1 MWYDWI
7 VFSWFSK
14 MISMK
19 LRKVEFFTLGAMVIL
34 LASPAG
40 SSGIRSYLNTL
51 SAISKYSMSLSGV
64 SGSLWD
70 TPLIAYR
77 SLPPSSPL
85 VLTNFNVRVIS
96 IWPWRW
102 GQFSC
107 SGAFAVGIAY
117 ESHGGELLLEEPAGG
132 HQVVILW
139 ILIGCDQNREALSG
153 MEIKGIVII
162 LHGLPSLKG
171 RKWLHLVSDLAV
183 LGVDHQPVRP
193 GNGVAVVK
201 GFLEVL
207 VALVVPVAEE
217 DIELVRGPIKR
228 DGDEFTA
235 VDSEGAVST
244 GRAVEVGAGEVEVGP
259 DLILHLEMIGIVC
272 TGHDGTHGS
281 RHPILPGILP
291 LLNTVPMEQQR
302 LIQFIKHINNNVVV
316 GCAVDGGAR
325 QFTVDENRIF
335 SHTQRGQFTV
345 RHLPVEEHVRI
356 LRLHNQRRGKE
367 PKQEHHTHY
376 TIYFLHIVVVL

>member
-1 MWYDWI
+1 MDCLLVVLEDDLDEVAEGGVLHVGGNGNLAGIACWFVRHKVVLEHLVGHFE
-7 VFSWFSK
+7 VFDELEWGVGVLVGHAVDCVSELAS
-14 MISMK
+14 
-19 LRKVEFFTLGAMVIL
+19 L
-34 LASPAG
+34 LALGVNQLQCAG
-40 SSGIRSYLNTL
+40 NTFGVIR
-51 SAISKYSMSLSGV
+51 
-64 SGSLWD
+64 
-70 TPLIAYR
+70 
-77 SLPPSSPL
+77 
-85 VLTNFNVRVIS
+85 
-96 IWPWRW
+96 WRW

-107 SGAFAVGIAY
+107 SGAFAVSIAD
-117 ESHGGELLLEEPAGG
+117 ESHGGELLLEEPASGY
-132 HQVVILW
+132 QVVILW

-162 LHGLPSLKG
+162 LHGMRALHFHQNHIMTLEPEINGGPHPHIANPEPVGLPSLKG
-171 RKWLHLVSDLAV
+171 RKWLHLVSNLAV

-217 DIELVRGPIKR
+217 DIELIRGPIEG

-235 VDSEGAVST
+235 VDSEGAVSA
-244 GRAVEVGAGEVEVGP
+244 GRAVEVGAGEVEVGA
-259 DLILHLEMIGIVC
+259 DLILHLIMIGIVC

-316 GCAVDGGAR
+316 GCAVDRGAR
-325 QFTVDENRIF
+325 QFTVD
-335 SHTQRGQFTV
+335 
-345 RHLPVEEHVRI
+345 
-356 LRLHNQRRGKE
+356 
-367 PKQEHHTHY
+367 
-376 TIYFLHIVVVL
+376 